1 MNEKQKLLSELFKS
15 NGIAVPANRADRFET
30 FLKNRENSEALDQI
44 LQQQQML
51 MARWKKEDRIADI
64 VQQPVRIVNGT
75 VGKSYEALLDFEKL
89 AWKDI
94 ADYDVKGLEDLGLS
108 FDKEQRQ
115 ITGTPTQPGDHQVV
129 FCFKLEG
136 QPDDVPFNE
145 KRIPLIINPDPKS
158 LWKNI
163 ESNGEDP
170 YWKEDN
176 VTLFTPLA
184 GRHLV
189 VSSRRGRSHANVGSF
204 REDDFALAELENGWS
219 LIAVSDGAGSAKM
232 SRKGSAIACSE
243 TIAYFKE
250 GAVMESLTEMNN
262 LLQQYTRGGNAEAQ
276 KELNR
281 FVYSNLGKA
290 AYHVHKKLHEFAKD
304 AGLTMKDLSATLVFT
319 LFKQYEEGWV
329 FLSFGVGDCPM
340 AVLDR
345 ELKEVVLLN
354 WLDVGEF
361 SGGTRFI
368 TMPEIFQAEKFA
380 SRFSFKVLPDFGY
393 LVLMSDGIYDPKFS
407 VEANLENITKWQ
419 AFFADLQGDNEERAG
434 VELSAD
440 NKEIEQQ
447 LSQWMDFW
455 SPGNHDDRTLVVVF

>member
-1 MNEKQKLLSELFKS
+1 
-15 NGIAVPANRADRFET
+15 
-30 FLKNRENSEALDQI
+30 
-44 LQQQQML
+44 

-75 VGKSYEALLDFEKL
+75 VGKPYEALLDFEKL
-89 AWKDI
+89 DWKDI
-94 ADYDVKGLEDLGLS
+94 AAFHFKGLEGLGLS
-108 FDKEQRQ
+108 FDREQRQ
-115 ITGTPTQPGDHQVV
+115 ITGTPTQSGDHQLV

-136 QPDDVPFNE
+136 QSDEAPFNE
-145 KRIPLIINPDPKS
+145 KSIPLIINPDPRS
-158 LWKNI
+158 LWKNL
-163 ESNGEDP
+163 ESNREDP

-176 VTLFTPLA
+176 VTLFTPMA
-184 GRHLV
+184 GRDLL
-189 VSSRRGRSHANVGSF
+189 VSSKRGRSHANVGSF
-204 REDDFALAELENGWS
+204 REDDFAFAELENGWS
-219 LIAVSDGAGSAKM
+219 LIAVSDGAGSAKL

-243 TIAYFKE
+243 TVAYFKE
-250 GAVMESLTEMNN
+250 EEAAQGLLGMDS
-262 LLQQYTRGGNAEAQ
+262 LLQQYTAGGDAEAQ
-276 KELNR
+276 KGLNR

-290 AYHVHKKLHEFAKD
+290 AYHVHKKLHAFAKE
-304 AGLTMKDLSATLVFT
+304 ANLTMKDLSATLVFT
-319 LFKQYEEGWV
+319 LFKKYEGGWV

-340 AVLDR
+340 AVLDK
-345 ELKEVVLLN
+345 ELSEVVLLN

-380 SRFSFKVLPDFGY
+380 TRFSFNVLPDFGY

-407 VEANLENITKWQ
+407 VEANLDNIQKWQ
-419 AFFADLQGDNEERAG
+419 AFFADLQGTNEESAG

-455 SPGNHDDRTLVVVF
+455 SPGNHDDRTLVVLF